1 MPVRGGYYAA
11 TDVWKC
17 FPILGNGVLV
27 AGRRKQFERRGG
39 FVVRHVESL
48 SRDGAGLRRFLRVPH
63 TIYRGDPHWV
73 APLGGEVRTVLS
85 RENPFFE
92 HAEGQLFV
100 ACRAGRDVGR
110 IAAIIDHR
118 HNELRGERTAS
129 FGFFDGRGLRP
140 PDRGLRF
147 IAVLHDDAQPA
158 LLPGPVRGSGP
169 PQSKR
174 PVGLPPRAHPGPR
187 GAPGPPRRSRVAPN
201 AGAGGPADPEA

>member
-17 FPILGNGVLV
+17 FPVLGNGVLV
-27 AGRRKQFERRGG
+27 AGRREQFERRGG

-63 TIYRGDPHWV
+63 TIYRGDPLWV
-73 APLGGEVRTVLS
+73 APLGGEVRKVLS
-85 RENPFFE
+85 PGNPFFE
-92 HAEGQLFV
+92 HAEAQLFV

-129 FGFFDGRGLRP
+129 FGFFEELALMAERAGEPIGFMLSLPDYNRDAPAGDAGPSSPTGRGSRTRP
-140 PDRGLRF
+140 CRT
-147 IAVLHDDAQPA
+147 
-158 LLPGPVRGSGP
+158 
-169 PQSKR
+169 
-174 PVGLPPRAHPGPR
+174 
-187 GAPGPPRRSRVAPN
+187 
-201 AGAGGPADPEA
+201 